1 MKETV
6 KTFYEETIKDKKKN
20 LLGLLAD
27 IAFYD
32 KLLGDYN
39 GSEMGVKLSKIDSD
53 LQIARGKLTR
63 YKGKTMVQL
72 KKGDEGYDEAIKE
85 IERLTAEKGDVEAVI
100 NKMTQHKQKRG
111 QCEALVVDMTTYMEC
126 LKTPDEKTIKA
137 MDEACEKLGWE

>member
-1 MKETV
+1 MRETV

-85 IERLTAEKGDVEAVI
+85 IERLTAEKHDVEAVI
-100 NKMTQHKQKRG
+100 NKMAQHEQKRAG
-111 QCEALVVDMTTYMEC
+111 CEALLVDVTTYMEG
-126 LKTPDEKTIKA
+126 LEHPTEETLKA
-137 MDEACEKLGWE
+137 MDEACEKLGWK